1 MIALLDAASFL
12 RDVPDS
18 HPDIVALEA
27 AGCFRDGAFDPGP
40 EGARLI
46 RDWRISDESTGGPQE
61 LLSALAAAVTRT
73 TTVSTSAG
81 MAATMAAFPRFGREI
96 RRGTGVR

>member
-18 HPDIVALEA
+18 HPDIVALEQ

-40 EGARLI
+40 EGARII
-46 RDWRISDESTGGPQE
+46 RDWRLAEDSAGGPRE
-61 LLSALAAAVTRT
+61 LLAALAAAALAPPV
-73 TTVSTSAG
+73 
-81 MAATMAAFPRFGREI
+81 PRFGREL
-96 RRGTGVR
+96 RRGAGVR